1 MDMIDE
7 AAYVYFLSIF
17 KFIFGPVLGLS
28 YGFGVIWTAALTTL
42 GTLTAAIV
50 FSFFGPQIRAFF
62 SLFFK
67 KKKQK
72 KVFTKKNRRFVKIWN
87 KYGVAGIAFFTPIL
101 LTPIGGTI
109 LANAFGGKKSEI
121 IKYMLLWSAFWSV
134 TLTYA
139 LKYFGDILK
148 DYLPFLNNIFV
159 I

>member
-28 YGFGVIWTAALTTL
+28 YGFGVILTSIITTL
-42 GTLTAAIV
+42 GTVTAAVV
-50 FSFFGPQIRAFF
+50 FSFFGPQIRAFIA
-62 SLFFK
+62 LFRRNK
-67 KKKQK
+67 KKK

-87 KYGVAGIAFFTPIL
+87 KYGVGGIAFFTPIL

-109 LANAFGGKKSEI
+109 LANAFGGKKSDI

-134 TLTYA
+134 SITYA
-139 LKYFGDILK
+139 LKYFGDILR